1 MHLCTVTDN
10 AFRFCCGSNKPFTL
24 NLANIMVFIEGL
36 DRQIRWIEKH
46 RQTML
51 VYATTVSKAVYQ
63 QQGALMERA
72 EH

>member
-36 DRQIRWIEKH
+36 DR
-46 RQTML
+46 
-51 VYATTVSKAVYQ
+51 
-63 QQGALMERA
+63 
-72 EH
+72 